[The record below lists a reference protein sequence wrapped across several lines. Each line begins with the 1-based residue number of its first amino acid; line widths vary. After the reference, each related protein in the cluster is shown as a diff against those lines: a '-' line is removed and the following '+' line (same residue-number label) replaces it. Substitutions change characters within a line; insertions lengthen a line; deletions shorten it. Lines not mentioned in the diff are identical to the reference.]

1 MTIPLV
7 ASRTQGWRC
16 NVHVT
21 YDITISTTSG
31 TPFRTWVAGFSTGD
45 MTIQAAL
52 IGILNAQATL
62 SWNNAMMQVFIFHSM
77 QRAVNVTYNTWNG
90 QGMPVTG
97 GEELLGSGTSRQIT
111 MHIMVASMVVQMQ
124 EQDERSPVEIDK
136 PKRNHH
142 VGYSCKMSATGL
154 ASVKPCESEQNRIWH

>member
-1 MTIPLV
+1 
-7 ASRTQGWRC
+7 
-16 NVHVT
+16 
-21 YDITISTTSG
+21 
-31 TPFRTWVAGFSTGD
+31 

-124 EQDERSPVEIDK
+124 EQDERSPVEID
-136 PKRNHH
+136 
-142 VGYSCKMSATGL
+142 
-154 ASVKPCESEQNRIWH
+154 